1 LLLDDTGED
10 ASQLSNQ
17 YGLISKASV
26 GSSQR
31 ALLVLEQ
38 QGAEHFFGEPALK
51 SFDMMRISSNGYGWI
66 SVLAVDRLRMNPG

>member
-1 LLLDDTGED
+1 MGEN
-10 ASQLSNQ
+10 ATELSSQ

-26 GSSQR
+26 GSIQR

-51 SFDMMRISSNGYGWI
+51 ITDIMRTTIAATARSRCWPPTS
-66 SVLAVDRLRMNPG
+66 